1 MVVVFTR
8 RKVSHDIGL
17 DECTRVIPD
26 AGALALIIDG
36 HDPAI
41 IAAALDTTA
50 SSVKHAVSLLM
61 EDLLRQVNL
70 LSQAK
75 GQFPGSHKSFPSI
88 AKWLQATKR
97 CTWEDL
103 LTTRELTEVLE
114 VRAYFRAFQNS
125 VVHKGENHDVQ
136 THSCA

>member
-8 RKVSHDIGL
+8 RKVSHDIDL
-17 DECTRVIPD
+17 DSCTRVIPD
-26 AGALALIIDG
+26 AGALALIMDG

-50 SSVKHAVSLLM
+50 SSVKHAASLLM

-70 LSQAK
+70 LSTAK
-75 GQFPGSHKSFPSI
+75 GQFPASHKSFPSI
-88 AKWLQATKR
+88 AKWMQTVK
-97 CTWEDL
+97 CGSWEDL
-103 LTTRELTEVLE
+103 LTTCELTEVLE

-125 VVHKGENHDVQ
+125 VVIKGEENGVQ
-136 THSCA
+136 AHSRA

>member
-1 MVVVFTR
+1 MVVFFTR
-8 RKVSHDIGL
+8 RKVSHDIDL
-17 DECTRVIPD
+17 DACTRVIPD

-50 SSVKHAVSLLM
+50 SSVKHAASLLM

-75 GQFPGSHKSFPSI
+75 GLFPGSHKSFPSV
-88 AKWLQATKR
+88 AKWLTSVKH

-125 VVHKGENHDVQ
+125 VVNKGVDHDVQ
-136 THSCA
+136 AHSRA